1 LGAELMHQ
9 PIQLM
14 RFKAAAVAE
23 AGMAVALA
31 CTQVAVAAEDQGTSV
46 E

>member
-1 LGAELMHQ
+1 
-9 PIQLM
+9 M
-14 RFKAAAVAE
+14 RFKVEEVAE

-31 CTQVAVAAEDQGTSV
+31 CMQVAVAVEDQGTSA

>member
-1 LGAELMHQ
+1 LGAELMRQ
-9 PIQLM
+9 LMQLM
-14 RFKAAAVAE
+14 RFKAAVAE

-31 CTQVAVAAEDQGTSV
+31 CTQVAVAAEDQGTSA

>member
-1 LGAELMHQ
+1 LGAELMQQ
-9 PIQLM
+9 PIQVM
-14 RFKAAAVAE
+14 RFKVAAVAA
-23 AGMAVALA
+23 AGMAVALV